1 MIDLNAKYFC
11 ARTIPNGMSLA
22 ETLDKIRQL
31 YKNIAFES
39 KIVRDGYDGLFDQK
53 TRETRHDLLQYE
65 FAEIYYYQV
74 CVEYGNYK
82 EVNPYAD

>member
-11 ARTIPNGMSLA
+11 ARTIENKMTLA
-22 ETLDKIRQL
+22 ETLDKIRSL
-31 YKNIAFES
+31 YKSISFES

-65 FAEIYYYQV
+65 FADLYYYQV
-74 CVEYGNYK
+74 CIEYGNYK
-82 EVNPYAD
+82 EVNPYVG

>member
-11 ARTIPNGMSLA
+11 ARTIENKMTLA
-22 ETLDKIRQL
+22 ETLDKIRRL

-39 KIVRDGYDGLFDQK
+39 KIVRDGYDGLFNEQTK
-53 TRETRHDLLQYE
+53 ESRREVLQYE
-65 FAEIYYYQV
+65 FANLYYYQV